1 MNPAL
6 LQEYIQ
12 QVDGQFFVAEE
23 DFKTLTAKLESLKAI
38 NSNYPNNNYSSP
50 LDTVK
55 YELMDAKWR
64 LREAT
69 SKKEML
75 EQEIAS
81 ISLEPVYLKPEFQ
94 SLIPRLM
101 EIYGLSQELI
111 EQLIFTLS
119 VNDTRSVLRGLIE
132 ENIFDKLPIIDTSRA
147 KTHLGHGGVGT
158 VFQNDAAPEIAYK
171 AMVVKTSMMTR
182 SLSSGNRRPSLRD
195 YLLETFIQAVLSM
208 DPETA
213 PYVGNLYNVFRYGPP
228 GGTDTGVVL
237 KMEKL
242 YPLFAAE
249 KTDKNI
255 VDVFKGAETI
265 LKVLDA
271 KYQFKHGDFYIDNI
285 MKAKD
290 GSLKLI
296 DFGFSSIKLAGI
308 EYSSSFFGYHQ
319 NSNMKQLIKRSSW
332 MIKDKNLKKQIQ
344 TGGRRTRK
352 LIKRHNRI

>member
-1 MNPAL
+1 MNAAW

-12 QVDGQFFVAEE
+12 QVDGQIFVAEE
-23 DFKTLTAKLESLKAI
+23 SFKTLTAKLESLKAI

-50 LDTVK
+50 LSEVK
-55 YELMDAKWR
+55 YELIDAKRR
-64 LREAT
+64 LRDAT
-69 SKKEML
+69 SNKEML
-75 EQEIAS
+75 EKEIAS
-81 ISLEPVYLKPEFQ
+81 ISFEPVYMKPEIQ
-94 SLIPRLM
+94 SLIPGLM
-101 EIYGLSQELI
+101 EIYGLSQDLI
-111 EQLIFTLS
+111 EQLVFTLS
-119 VNDTRSVLRGLIE
+119 ANDSGSVLRGLVE
-132 ENIFDKLPIIDTSRA
+132 QNIFDKLPTIDTSRA
-147 KTHLGHGGVGT
+147 KTRLGHGGVGT
-158 VFQNDAAPEIAYK
+158 VFQNDAEPEIAYK

-182 SLSSGNRRPSLRD
+182 SLSSGDRRPGLRD
-195 YLLETFIQAVLSM
+195 YLLETFIQAVLSI

-213 PYVGNLYNVFRYGPP
+213 PYVANLYNVFRYGPP

-242 YPLFAAE
+242 YPLFGAE

-255 VDVFKGAETI
+255 VEVFKGAESI

-296 DFGFSSIKLAGI
+296 DFGFSSIKVAGI

-319 NSNMKQLIKRSSW
+319 NNNMKQLVKRSSW
-332 MIKDKNLKKQIQ
+332 MIKDKNLKKQVQ
-344 TGGRRTRK
+344 TAGRRTRK
-352 LIKRHNRI
+352 VRKHM

>member
-1 MNPAL
+1 MNAAW
-6 LQEYIQ
+6 LQEYVQ
-12 QVDGQFFVAEE
+12 QVDGQIFVAEE

-55 YELMDAKWR
+55 YELIDAKRR
-64 LREAT
+64 LRDAT
-69 SKKEML
+69 SNKEML
-75 EQEIAS
+75 QEEIAS
-81 ISLEPVYLKPEFQ
+81 IRFEPVYMKPEIQ
-94 SLIPRLM
+94 SLIPGLM
-101 EIYGLSQELI
+101 EIYGLSQDLI
-111 EQLIFTLS
+111 EQLVFTLS
-119 VNDTRSVLRGLIE
+119 ANDSGSVLRGLVE
-132 ENIFDKLPIIDTSRA
+132 QNIFDKLPSIDTSRA
-147 KTHLGHGGVGT
+147 KTRLGHGGVGT
-158 VFQNDAAPEIAYK
+158 VFQNDAEPEIAYK

-182 SLSSGNRRPSLRD
+182 SLSSGDRRPGLRD
-195 YLLETFIQAVLSM
+195 YLLETFIQAVLSI

-213 PYVGNLYNVFRYGPP
+213 PYVANLYNVFRYGPP

-242 YPLFAAE
+242 YPLFGAE

-255 VDVFKGAETI
+255 VDVFKGAESI
-265 LKVLDA
+265 LKLLDA

-296 DFGFSSIKLAGI
+296 DFGFSSIKVAGI

-319 NSNMKQLIKRSSW
+319 NNNMKQLVKRSSW
-332 MIKDKNLKKQIQ
+332 MIKDKNLKKQVQ
-344 TGGRRTRK
+344 TAGRRTRK
-352 LIKRHNRI
+352 VRKHM

>member
-1 MNPAL
+1 MNPAW

-64 LREAT
+64 LRDAT
-69 SKKEML
+69 SNKEML
-75 EQEIAS
+75 EKEIAS

-101 EIYGLSQELI
+101 EIYGLSHDLI

-132 ENIFDKLPIIDTSRA
+132 QNIFDNLPIIDTSQA
-147 KTHLGHGGVGT
+147 KTRLGHGGVGT
-158 VFQNDAAPEIAYK
+158 VFQNDAEPEIAYK

-182 SLSSGNRRPSLRD
+182 SLSSGDRRPGIRD
-195 YLLETFIQAVLSM
+195 YLLETFIQAVLTI

-213 PYVGNLYNVFRYGPP
+213 PYVANLYTVFRYGAASA
-228 GGTDTGVVL
+228 TDTGIVL

-249 KTDKNI
+249 KADKNI
-255 VDVFKGAETI
+255 VDVFKGAESI

-285 MKAKD
+285 MKTKD

-352 LIKRHNRI
+352 LIKGNNRI